1 MWRLTATL
9 GSPETSTGAPERV
22 IFSV

>member
-1 MWRLTATL
+1 MITL
-9 GSPETSTGAPERV
+9 GSPETSVEAPERV